1 MIPCHHQRRPFNR
14 YTNHDAP
21 EKKLEQQIINL
32 YDFEATAGLRSL
44 FDNRHA
50 NIIDTIKIPNMLKCD
65 GAIHI
70 VGDSMYP
77 LLKAGDIVFYK
88 EMPIDLQYIFYGEMY
103 LLSYNSRAT
112 TI

>member
-1 MIPCHHQRRPFNR
+1 
-14 YTNHDAP
+14 
-21 EKKLEQQIINL
+21 
-32 YDFEATAGLRSL
+32 
-44 FDNRHA
+44 
-50 NIIDTIKIPNMLKCD
+50 MLKCD

-88 EMPIDLQYIFYGEMY
+88 EMSIDLQYIFYGEMY

-112 TI
+112 TM